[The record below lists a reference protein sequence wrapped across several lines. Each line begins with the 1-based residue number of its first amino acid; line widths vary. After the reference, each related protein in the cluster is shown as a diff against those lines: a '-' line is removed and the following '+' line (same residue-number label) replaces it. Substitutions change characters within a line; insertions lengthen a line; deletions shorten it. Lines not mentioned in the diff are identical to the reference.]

1 MHRRTFL
8 AGSTTA
14 AFVPQARSQKPS
26 ARPGVDLFSLRSQ
39 GWTPFQYLDYCHQ
52 WGAKVVHFSEIRFVG
67 SLEPDHLRRVR
78 AHAEKLGIE
87 IELGM
92 RSICPTSKMFDA
104 KQGTAEEQLT
114 RMIQSA
120 KIAGSPIVRAVLGSS
135 ADRSGPGGI
144 EANIE
149 NTAKVLR
156 AVRRRVLDS
165 GLKIAIENHA
175 GDMQAR
181 ELKM

>member
-8 AGSTTA
+8 TGAATA
-14 AFVPQARSQKPS
+14 AFVPQAQSQKPA

-39 GWTPFQYLDYCHQ
+39 NWTPFEYLDYCHQ

-67 SLEPDHLRRVR
+67 SLEPDHLRKVR

-114 RMIQSA
+114 HMIESA
-120 KIAGSPIVRAVLGSS
+120 RIAGSKIVRAVLGSS
-135 ADRSGPGGI
+135 ADRTGPVGI
-144 EANIE
+144 ESN
-149 NTAKVLR
+149 
-156 AVRRRVLDS
+156 
-165 GLKIAIENHA
+165 
-175 GDMQAR
+175 
-181 ELKM
+181 